1 MSKDLGFTGED
12 YFLPETI
19 DELSSTIT
27 VEKGSVNVSYK
38 RTSRV
43 TSRLRPGTA
52 LDGALAS
59 VQQMHGHPLFDLR
72 SFKDDQQLDLEVA
85 GDLSFPLR
93 AGLYRVSDLLG
104 SVTDPVTGERLRP
117 GESGYRTAAL
127 SDANMVMEFQD
138 LQDPAKIN
146 STDQGMIRGGSLLAP
161 FVINSSDQVVFA
173 FAQANIKPDPGFLI
187 ESLNS
192 FVLEEASRCH
202 NNDCKPL
209 QLEFMWSI
217 A

>member
-52 LDGALAS
+52 LDGAVAS
-59 VQQMHGHPLFDLR
+59 VQQMHGQPLFDLR

-85 GDLSFPLR
+85 GDLSFSLP

-146 STDQGMIRGGSLLAP
+146 STDQRMIRGGSLLAP

-173 FAQANIKPDPGFLI
+173 FAQANIKSDPGFLI
-187 ESLNS
+187 EGLNS